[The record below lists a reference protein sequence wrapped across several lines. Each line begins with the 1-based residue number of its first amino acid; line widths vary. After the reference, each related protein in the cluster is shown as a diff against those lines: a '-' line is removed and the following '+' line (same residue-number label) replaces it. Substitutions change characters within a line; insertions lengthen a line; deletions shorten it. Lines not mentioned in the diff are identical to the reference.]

1 MISVKM
7 FLTLKVIIL
16 HKFTLENHIHEEI
29 VFVYTY
35 DNQQLFCY
43 GTG

>member
-1 MISVKM
+1 M

-16 HKFTLENHIHEEI
+16 HKFTLENYIHEEI

-35 DNQQLFCY
+35 DNQQLFY
-43 GTG
+43 HSPR